1 MIDWTDPV
9 QVKAYKSGYVR
20 GQRFYKH
27 LPNARATPLA
37 RQVMWNEIERA
48 RLNPTLEQQ
57 FKRKRWL
64 ASGGNAAWRSL
75 SDEDRSNDNG

>member
-57 FKRKRWL
+57 LKKRRRL
-64 ASGGNAAWRSL
+64 AVEGNSEWKKL
-75 SDEDRSNDNG
+75 GI